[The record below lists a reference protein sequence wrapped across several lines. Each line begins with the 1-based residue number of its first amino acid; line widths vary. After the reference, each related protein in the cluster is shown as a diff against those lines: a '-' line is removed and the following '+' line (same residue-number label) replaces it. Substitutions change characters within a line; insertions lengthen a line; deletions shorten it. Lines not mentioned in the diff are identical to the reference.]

1 LLEYAV
7 VHSTAERPF
16 ESLGAWDHAIREK
29 SSNNIVVEISVPAW
43 VLRTLDLTQT
53 AKINEVLVRLPDSK
67 YGEGEFSLRS
77 VSLAGD
83 PNDVRTVWKVLH
95 DAGSR
100 AAPRQP
106 TWSSPKSN
114 SIPDEIPK
122 LRPSPWRFTFN
133 QSETGLC
140 DAYFCIPESGWRPLA
155 ENGCVQWFRQE
166 YGVETDDLGVYDTC
180 TYLHLK
186 GDRFSLLSATRFL
199 QQAHQWTYSQAQERY
214 GFIRESVNRGP
225 DPTSGPLDALHSRS
239 GTLKPLYAANGKSQN
254 DATELPGTGRRV
266 RLRRFAVPEPLQRQ
280 FEDPDLLAKLK
291 QEWGLEA
298 LRYRPMA
305 GSRYYLQVLGTD
317 AALEHAI
324 PALENLLCP
333 RGDDGSRALLDI
345 GHLQIPEHRFQP
357 ADATHFAWI
366 KLPEPFDM
374 KGIAVGM
381 HRKLRFS
388 DCTVQKFRAGG
399 KEDLILRGTE
409 EGIELA
415 TAGIQEQV
423 NARRAEHEKPAAK
436 VETYKMG
443 LIQDISKMTP
453 WEDSMEESPWN
464 SQGLSKPAWEYPSQ
478 EDKGFPSASD
488 SKAAEPQVQ
497 PQFALGGVK
506 WRNRA
511 FIPSA
516 SDREFTNPQVQPE
529 AAFKDVE
536 RKEAKL
542 SWEPVRKA
550 ADPKVQHWE
559 HFVGFMNESDGKA
572 EDSQVQP
579 KPTFKEIGQKEARVS
594 SASDRKAADPKL
606 KPGEDMMD
614 EWEGKAVDSQVQSKI
629 AFADVTPNE
638 IGRTSRKAADPQV
651 QPQSALKDVKQKE
664 MKVSPASASTVTSG
678 QTEDAAASKD
688 NNNEAER
695 QDNGQSGE
703 QRGDYLRS
711 ALRQL
716 TQPVAL
722 VTSIMPANSVNDASP
737 GGPRGVTVSSFCTVT
752 LQPEPI
758 ISFNL
763 RVPSRTWD
771 AIKTSRDL
779 QVSLLTASPEGAAAA
794 HAFTLPYERP
804 YEPFERLESL
814 GASVRTLSGRHGR
827 PHFVWDKAI
836 YARVNANL
844 LSNQCICVG
853 DHMIVVAKV
862 NHVRL
867 NESST
872 HADAGAL
879 AYGMRG
885 YRSLGDEIKPM
896 ETGAVAPKVED
907 VEPVKVEPVEEKPAK
922 LKPVKKIP
930 TLKEGRAAAPKV
942 RPVEPVEVEPVETK
956 PVETK
961 PAKTK
966 SAKKKSKKQSRSVVE
981 MEGQEQPQTWQEHTK
996 AFLKELEEKDAE
1008 PADTQGSSAPTNST
1022 ANEEEHATKYL
1033 KDIGPSSPIMDE
1045 ESLREVLGETE
1056 ASYSTKGLPSQ
1067 TANENPML
1075 AEALK
1080 AAAGAYD
1087 ETPVAE
1093 VESPI
1098 TSTPSQT
1105 PDTTTESSSDAP
1117 QDKTPSPHS
1126 QHIKDGPW
1134 GMNASKNKH
1143 SNRTFSTWTHSQT
1156 RSYSTSNDPKSPP
1169 PEKILKSTVED
1180 FLCQIPTNNRLYNNL
1195 IAAQRQAEKLEK
1207 LVADGKVPAEEI
1219 DEVEAESQA
1228 IRRRVARE
1236 LAWRNA
1242 QDLRVLLDQG
1252 HVSPERAQWL
1262 ETNLEQGQA
1271 ILLKEAKLLRAE
1283 LEEGKLMKEEFEGT
1297 KAALMKDYEEFEG
1310 LLKRLRE
1317 FLDEDDVG
1325 VAEGEQQQQQE
1336 AVSSGSGRP

>member
-1 LLEYAV
+1 MQRHGAATRRFYAAFYQLTVRSANPTRSCVAGASLVPRRTNSTTTGRSKRSPILGPEPRRILYPQKRLPKPSELLEYAV

-43 VLRTLDLTQT
+43 VLHTLDLTQT

-114 SIPDEIPK
+114 RIPDEIPEP
-122 LRPSPWRFTFN
+122 RPSPWRFTFN

-199 QQAHQWTYSQAQERY
+199 QQAHKWTYGQAQERH
-214 GFIRESVNRGP
+214 GFIRDSVNRGP

-239 GTLKPLYAANGKSQN
+239 GTLRPLCAANGKSQN
-254 DATELPGTGRRV
+254 DVTELPGTERRV

-317 AALEHAI
+317 AALEHTI
-324 PALENLLCP
+324 PALENLLCS
-333 RGDDGSRALLDI
+333 RKDDGSGAPLYV
-345 GHLQIPEHRFQP
+345 GHPQIPEHRFQP

-423 NARRAEHEKPAAK
+423 NVRRAEHEKPAAK
-436 VETYKMG
+436 VETHKMG
-443 LIQDISKMTP
+443 LIQDISEMTP
-453 WEDSMEESPWN
+453 WEDSMEEESSWN
-464 SQGLSKPAWEYPSQ
+464 SRGLSKPAWEYPSQ
-478 EDKGFPSASD
+478 EEKRFPSASD

-506 WRNRA
+506 WRNGA
-511 FIPSA
+511 FVSSA
-516 SDREFTNPQVQPE
+516 PDREFTNPQVQP
-529 AAFKDVE
+529 
-536 RKEAKL
+536 
-542 SWEPVRKA
+542 
-550 ADPKVQHWE
+550 
-559 HFVGFMNESDGKA
+559 
-572 EDSQVQP
+572 QP
-579 KPTFKEIGQKEARVS
+579 
-594 SASDRKAADPKL
+594 
-606 KPGEDMMD
+606 
-614 EWEGKAVDSQVQSKI
+614 
-629 AFADVTPNE
+629 
-638 IGRTSRKAADPQV
+638 
-651 QPQSALKDVKQKE
+651 ALKDVKRKE
-664 MKVSPASASTVTSG
+664 IKVSPASASTVTSS

-771 AIKTSRDL
+771 AINTSRGL

-804 YEPFERLESL
+804 HEPFERLESL

-827 PHFVWDKAI
+827 PHIVWDKAI

-867 NESST
+867 KESST
-872 HADAGAL
+872 HPDAGAL

-885 YRSLGDEIKPM
+885 YRRLGDEIKPM
-896 ETGAVAPKVED
+896 EDGAVAPKVEG
-907 VEPVKVEPVEEKPAK
+907 VEPVKVEPVEEKLAK

-930 TLKEGRAAAPKV
+930 TWKEGSAAAPKV
-942 RPVEPVEVEPVETK
+942 RPVEPVEAE

-966 SAKKKSKKQSRSVVE
+966 SKSAKKKLKKQSRSVVE
-981 MEGQEQPQTWQEHTK
+981 TQGQEPSKEQSQTWQEYK
-996 AFLKELEEKDAE
+996 NAFLEELENKDAE
-1008 PADTQGSSAPTNST
+1008 PPTNST
-1022 ANEEEHATKYL
+1022 ANEQEQAPKDL

-1045 ESLREVLGETE
+1045 ESLREVLEETE

-1087 ETPVAE
+1087 ESPVAE

-1117 QDKTPSPHS
+1117 QDKTPSLHS

-1134 GMNASKNKH
+1134 GMNASKNKP
-1143 SNRTFSTWTHSQT
+1143 SNRTFSTWTRSQT

-1283 LEEGKLMKEEFEGT
+1283 LEEGRLVKEEFEGG

-1317 FLDEDDVG
+1317 FVDEDDVG
-1325 VAEGEQQQQQE
+1325 VAEGEQQRQQE
-1336 AVSSGSGRP
+1336 AVSSGAGRP